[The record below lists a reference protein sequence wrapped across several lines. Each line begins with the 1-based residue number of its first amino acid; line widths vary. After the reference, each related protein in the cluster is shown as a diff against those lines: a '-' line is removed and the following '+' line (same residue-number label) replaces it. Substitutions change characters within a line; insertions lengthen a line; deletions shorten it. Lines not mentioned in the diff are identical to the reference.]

1 MSRLEIP
8 DDIAQRVTSRLK
20 SKKLTIATAESCTGG
35 WLAQTLTSL
44 PGSSEWFRSGF
55 ITYSN
60 DSKQDIL
67 NVPSKYLCAD
77 GPGAVSEEV
86 VRAMVDGAIAVCKT
100 NLAISISGV
109 AGPDGGTSEKP
120 IGTVWIAW
128 RWESRT
134 QTKRFLFMGG
144 RAEVRLAAVEAALL
158 GILEFISS

>member
-109 AGPDGGTSEKP
+109 AGPDGGTSCRQANIPLDAYKNLW
-120 IGTVWIAW
+120 WIVPSI
-128 RWESRT
+128 EC
-134 QTKRFLFMGG
+134 
-144 RAEVRLAAVEAALL
+144 
-158 GILEFISS
+158 ISGWLSWS